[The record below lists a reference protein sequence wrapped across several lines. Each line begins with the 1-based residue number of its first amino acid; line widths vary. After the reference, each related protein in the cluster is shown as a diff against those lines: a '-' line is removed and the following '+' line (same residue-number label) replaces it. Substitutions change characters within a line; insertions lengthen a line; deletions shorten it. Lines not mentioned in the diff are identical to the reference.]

1 MHYFFGLT
9 VHTTGFK
16 LGLHLV
22 FHCSRSPNF
31 VLLHTQSLSYPFTC
45 ISFEQKQKGN
55 KSLTAVV
62 IFFEK
67 KNWQRKN
74 EKTQEIQDSSHFILE
89 RRNKQILQ
97 SVATTCIRQ
106 FREPFEFS
114 IQFIRELCS
123 SNKTIKV
130 EFSLIKA
137 SEIDITRTK
146 KISACSGNK

>member
-22 FHCSRSPNF
+22 FHCSRSPNS

-67 KNWQRKN
+67 KN
-74 EKTQEIQDSSHFILE
+74 
-89 RRNKQILQ
+89 
-97 SVATTCIRQ
+97 
-106 FREPFEFS
+106 
-114 IQFIRELCS
+114 
-123 SNKTIKV
+123 
-130 EFSLIKA
+130 
-137 SEIDITRTK
+137 
-146 KISACSGNK
+146 

>member
-1 MHYFFGLT
+1 MLFKHKTVFSTCLLQQCELYKHKILKTNDLLKVDSKKIPSNKQKQKHMHYFFGLT

-67 KNWQRKN
+67 KN
-74 EKTQEIQDSSHFILE
+74 
-89 RRNKQILQ
+89 
-97 SVATTCIRQ
+97 
-106 FREPFEFS
+106 
-114 IQFIRELCS
+114 
-123 SNKTIKV
+123 
-130 EFSLIKA
+130 
-137 SEIDITRTK
+137 
-146 KISACSGNK
+146 

>member
-62 IFFEK
+62 IFFEQK
-67 KNWQRKN
+67 K
-74 EKTQEIQDSSHFILE
+74 L
-89 RRNKQILQ
+89 
-97 SVATTCIRQ
+97 
-106 FREPFEFS
+106 
-114 IQFIRELCS
+114 
-123 SNKTIKV
+123 
-130 EFSLIKA
+130 
-137 SEIDITRTK
+137 TK
-146 KISACSGNK
+146 KK

>member
-16 LGLHLV
+16 SGLHLV

-31 VLLHTQSLSYPFTC
+31 VLLHKQSLSYPFTC

-89 RRNKQILQ
+89 KRNKQILQ

-130 EFSLIKA
+130 EFSLIRA

>member
-9 VHTTGFK
+9 MHTTGFK
-16 LGLHLV
+16 LGLCLV
-22 FHCSRSPNF
+22 FHCSHLPNF
-31 VLLHTQSLSYPFTC
+31 VLLHTKSLSYPFTC
-45 ISFEQKQKGN
+45 IFFEQKKGN
-55 KSLTAVV
+55 KSLTELI

-67 KNWQRKN
+67 ENQQRKN

-123 SNKTIKV
+123 SNKTIKK

-137 SEIDITRTK
+137 SEIDIIRTK

>member
-16 LGLHLV
+16 SGLHLV

-67 KNWQRKN
+67 KTNKEKMRKPKKY
-74 EKTQEIQDSSHFILE
+74 KTVVTLFWKEE
-89 RRNKQILQ
+89 TNKYFKVLQ
-97 SVATTCIRQ
+97 QLV
-106 FREPFEFS
+106 
-114 IQFIRELCS
+114 
-123 SNKTIKV
+123 
-130 EFSLIKA
+130 
-137 SEIDITRTK
+137 
-146 KISACSGNK
+146 